1 MAGVSFSFIDFPGL
15 IQLNMGIAQRL
26 DENRAESFTLVF
38 CDFSDVESDIISEC
52 LDNILRT
59 SDAIVHYDK
68 YYFFLLPYTDKY
80 GGTIV
85 KNMFEEFFN
94 IYIRSAAVS
103 YPINGENPQE
113 LLEALQAKTHKDH
126 SIYLECL
133 DSSKFLHH

>member
-15 IQLNMGIAQRL
+15 IRLNMGIAQRL

-38 CDFSDVESDIISEC
+38 CDFSDIDSEIISEC

-94 IYIRSAAVS
+94 VYIRSAAAS

-113 LLEALQAKTHKDH
+113 LLEALQANTYKDH
-126 SIYLECL
+126 NIYLECL
-133 DSSKFLHH
+133 DNSKFLYH